1 VRGFGIRVILIEPP
15 YVRTRLDSNA
25 AQAERRID
33 AYAAQRRRTAAAIT
47 RNTDAGLEPEVIA
60 GQVLRAIEGRYRM
73 RRQIGQAALL
83 NWLRRLLPARMF
95 EPSLRKAFA
104 LDPSSKIAGTRLP
117 QSALT
122 DQQHA
127 RFHRNGYHG
136 GADGHYR
143 QRLDHFHGHFA
154 CCQDCAGGG
163 HRHLDRSCRRS
174 GASRVAPDLQTDSRR
189 RTVRDGAACRGG
201 VREAWPAARTAVLSI
216 PLPVMIALNVA
227 RVFAVLFLM
236 LAAEGR
242 LSGPFP
248 YSAARGD
255 IITGAAAVPLLLKDG
270 GARHATAIA
279 VWNLF
284 GAADLVLAIG
294 FGVTSAEGSP
304 LQLFAAPGSEAMQHA
319 PWSIVP
325 TVLVPIWLILHA
337 IIAVNLRSA
346 KLRQDVSV
354 VA

>member
-1 VRGFGIRVILIEPP
+1 MLDFIGTVITAALM
-15 YVRTRLDSNA
+15 VVVVNA
-25 AQAERRID
+25 LTIFMDVSR
-33 AYAAQRRRTAAAIT
+33 AAKIALAAAIGVWIGLAAAVAQ
-47 RNTDAGLEPEVIA
+47 AG
-60 GQVLRAIEGRYRM
+60 
-73 RRQIGQAALL
+73 
-83 NWLRRLLPARMF
+83 WLP
-95 EPSLRKAFA
+95 
-104 LDPSSKIAGTRLP
+104 I
-117 QSALT
+117 
-122 DQQHA
+122 
-127 RFHRNGYHG
+127 
-136 GADGHYR
+136 
-143 QRLDHFHGHFA
+143 
-154 CCQDCAGGG
+154 
-163 HRHLDRSCRRS
+163 
-174 GASRVAPDLQTDSRR
+174 SRPIPVVGLFVMVPLVAT
-189 RTVRDGAACRGG
+189 
-201 VREAWPAARTAVLSI
+201 AWPAARTAMLSI
-216 PLPVMIALNVA
+216 PLPVMVGLNVA

-248 YSAARGD
+248 YSAAWGD
-255 IITGAAAVPLLLKDG
+255 IITGAAAVPLLWLLKDG

-319 PWSIVP
+319 PWSFVP